1 MIRKRC
7 NASCSHGTALCF
19 LSSAVLSAI
28 IQTASAARLP
38 SSLLAI
44 LLQVIPTWE
53 LLVTSRLGG
62 GREAGPPLD
71 ELPDELL
78 PALSKFLFIGKD
90 RTEQGDVNRSI
101 R

>member
-1 MIRKRC
+1 M
-7 NASCSHGTALCF
+7 
-19 LSSAVLSAI
+19 
-28 IQTASAARLP
+28 
-38 SSLLAI
+38 LAI

-71 ELPDELL
+71 KLPDELL

-90 RTEQGDVNRSI
+90 RTEQGDVNRLI